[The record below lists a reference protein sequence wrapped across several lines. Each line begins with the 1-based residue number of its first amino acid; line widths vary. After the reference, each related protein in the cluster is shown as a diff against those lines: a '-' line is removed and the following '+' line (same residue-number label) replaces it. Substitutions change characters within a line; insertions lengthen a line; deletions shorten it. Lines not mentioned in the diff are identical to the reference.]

1 MSIWG
6 RIFAAGYDT
15 IMKGPEQATLSAH
28 RQALLAKLSGRV
40 LEIGGGTG
48 PTSPWI
54 AFGPLP
60 M

>member
-6 RIFAAGYDT
+6 RIFAAGYDHFMAGT
-15 IMKGPEQATLSAH
+15 ARATLRPH
-28 RQALLAKLSGRV
+28 REAADLAGHV